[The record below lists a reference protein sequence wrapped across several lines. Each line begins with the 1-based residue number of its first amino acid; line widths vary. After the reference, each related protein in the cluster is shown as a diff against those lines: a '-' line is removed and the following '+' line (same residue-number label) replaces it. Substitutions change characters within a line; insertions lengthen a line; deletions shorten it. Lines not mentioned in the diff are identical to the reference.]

1 MPLEKTFM
9 SVELYGIGNALV
21 DQEYSIQDDFLIKT
35 GLTKGTMQLAEQDA
49 QFKLTTALNAHT
61 SSAGQVSGGSG
72 ANSIY
77 AFSALGG
84 QAFYACRVGNDDLG
98 KFYLK
103 DLAAGNVK
111 VSPISEG
118 HGKTG
123 TCLVL
128 VTPDGERTMHTFL
141 GITTDL
147 SIAQVDLT
155 PLKDAQYLYIEGYL
169 ATSQTARDAVR
180 SARVHA
186 LKESPST
193 KIAISLSDPAMVQYA
208 REGLLDLIDAGV
220 DILFCNEQE
229 ALMFTDQKTVTDAIV
244 ALEKLSKLVVV
255 TLGAQGAM
263 IGSKGEC
270 IAVPPQVAPQVVDT
284 NGAGDAFAG
293 AFLFG
298 LSRGFTLDQCGVL
311 ATAVSSTLVGQFGA
325 RLRHEQYAAILEKIL
340 KS

>member
-1 MPLEKTFM
+1 M

-21 DQEYSIQDDFLIKT
+21 DQEYAIQDDFLTKT
-35 GLTKGTMQLAEQDA
+35 GLTKGTMQLAEQET
-49 QFKLTTALNAHT
+49 QFQLTAALNAHT

-98 KFYLK
+98 KFYLS

-118 HGKTG
+118 HGTTG
-123 TCLVL
+123 TCIVL

-147 SIAQVDLT
+147 SIDQVDLL
-155 PLKDAQYLYIEGYL
+155 PLENAQYLYIEGYL

-180 SARVHA
+180 SARLHA
-186 LKESPST
+186 HLKNSST

-208 REGLLDLIDAGV
+208 REGLVDLIGEGV

-229 ALMFTDQKTVTDAIV
+229 ALMFTNEKTVEDAIV
-244 ALEKLSKLVVV
+244 ALEKLSKLVIV
-255 TLGAQGAM
+255 TLGAKGAM
-263 IGSKGEC
+263 IGFQNAR
-270 IAVPPQVAPQVVDT
+270 IAVPPQFAPQVLDT

-293 AFLFG
+293 SFLFG
-298 LSRGFTLDQCGVL
+298 LSRDFTLAQCGSL

-325 RLRHEQYAAILEKIL
+325 RLRREQYAAILEKML
-340 KS
+340 KH